1 MSVLINCTFSYPVIP
16 PYTNYNLRIM
26 KRRSIFDVYCSNPR
40 DLVQS
45 IPFRQETSSPYGIT
59 VLGALVPDGM
69 LEPRDTWRSI
79 GLTEPY

>member
-26 KRRSIFDVYCSNPR
+26 KRGSIFDVYCSNPR

-45 IPFRQETSSPYGIT
+45 IPFPQETSSPGIT
-59 VLGALVPDGM
+59 VLGALVPDGV
-69 LEPRDTWRSI
+69 LGHRDTWRSI